1 MQGRQNIN
9 SRIIT
14 EDHDHKSDLL
24 VRLLE
29 VNDSDMPVKVS
40 TLTEVPVTET
50 ARVWFVSSMDSL
62 VFCERREVGKSLW
75 TLIAVVGFFSCMDS
89 RVTHLSWSLRKSL
102 ATQFTLV
109 SPRLLVEVTP
119 MMDLQGIL
127 WTKHLWALWTLEWD
141 RWYRAR
147 VCSSKAGQKLL
158 KGYQWRF
165 SYRKIHCPMLPVSSW
180 RMSSWVSQGQLSKD
194 VSSL

>member
-14 EDHDHKSDLL
+14 ENHDHKSDLL

-75 TLIAVVGFFSCMDS
+75 TLIAVVGFLSCMDS
-89 RVTHLSWSLRKSL
+89 RVTHLS
-102 ATQFTLV
+102 
-109 SPRLLVEVTP
+109 
-119 MMDLQGIL
+119 
-127 WTKHLWALWTLEWD
+127 
-141 RWYRAR
+141 
-147 VCSSKAGQKLL
+147 
-158 KGYQWRF
+158 
-165 SYRKIHCPMLPVSSW
+165 
-180 RMSSWVSQGQLSKD
+180 
-194 VSSL
+194 